1 MAPSG
6 ALSPPAVVQQPASN
20 SQIQQL
26 INLLQL
32 AQNIQQNLNETGKS
46 NNNNNNNGQNIK
58 KTTSENHDITAS
70 L

>member
-46 NNNNNNNGQNIK
+46 NNNNNGQNIK

-70 L
+70 F